1 MNFNKLIIYD
11 FTELFKILDEIKKDL
26 KYEIIEISKENLSN
40 LLLINK
46 EDHLVIVKKLALRL
60 IMMAQ

>member
-1 MNFNKLIIYD
+1 MNLKKLIIYD

-26 KYEIIEISKENLSN
+26 KYETIEISKENLSN

-46 EDHLVIVKKLALRL
+46 
-60 IMMAQ
+60 